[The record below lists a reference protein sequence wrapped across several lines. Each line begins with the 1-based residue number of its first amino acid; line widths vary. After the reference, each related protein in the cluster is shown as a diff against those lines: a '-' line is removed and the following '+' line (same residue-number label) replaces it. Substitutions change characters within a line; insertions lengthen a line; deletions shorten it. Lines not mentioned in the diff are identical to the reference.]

1 MKVSWFGV
9 FDQALRSADVIA
21 VWATVENHLERPLTR
36 AELTAARRAANR
48 YAAASSISVVRIPA
62 PGGGPIRTIP
72 LLARADADLSD
83 IERLTAIASGRIA
96 GTARRGRVRTSAAVR
111 AQGLVTATGT
121 AARQARRLKT
131 GKFDPAY
138 AAQLAAD
145 LAEALPHLQAL
156 EERLRRR
163 GEAPTPVRDAAGR
176 PVRRS
181 RSRRP
186 VPTPPVS

>member
-21 VWATVENHLERPLTR
+21 VWATVENHLERPLTKT
-36 AELTAARRAANR
+36 ELSAARRAANR

-96 GTARRGRVRTSAAVR
+96 GTARRGRVRTPTAVR
-111 AQGLVTATGT
+111 AQSLVAAVGT
-121 AARQARRLKT
+121 AAHQARQVRP
-131 GKFDPAY
+131 GRFDPPY
-138 AAQLAAD
+138 AAQLAAE
-145 LAEALPHLQAL
+145 LAEALPHLQEL
-156 EERLRRR
+156 EQRLRVR
-163 GEAPTPVRDAAGR
+163 GGAPTPARDAAGR
-176 PVRRS
+176 PLRR
-181 RSRRP
+181 RRAR
-186 VPTPPVS
+186 PTPS

>member
-72 LLARADADLSD
+72 LLARADAKSLAGWGFAEQTLPD
-83 IERLTAIASGRIA
+83 I
-96 GTARRGRVRTSAAVR
+96 
-111 AQGLVTATGT
+111 
-121 AARQARRLKT
+121 
-131 GKFDPAY
+131 
-138 AAQLAAD
+138 
-145 LAEALPHLQAL
+145 
-156 EERLRRR
+156 
-163 GEAPTPVRDAAGR
+163 
-176 PVRRS
+176 
-181 RSRRP
+181 
-186 VPTPPVS
+186 